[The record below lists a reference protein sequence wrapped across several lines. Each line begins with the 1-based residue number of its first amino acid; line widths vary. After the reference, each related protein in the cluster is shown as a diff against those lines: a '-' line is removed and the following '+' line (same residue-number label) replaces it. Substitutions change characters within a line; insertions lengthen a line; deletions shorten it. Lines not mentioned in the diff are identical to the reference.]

1 MAVAAAPLR
10 KDPPGPGML
19 TGWKPLYDSRRDH
32 ITPIANVIRQYG
44 DITLCRLG
52 LVRFYFLN
60 HPDFMQEILVSKH
73 KYMHKDVYFQF
84 LGLVLGNG
92 LLTSEGDFHLRQR
105 RMIQPA
111 FHRERIRGYGESMIK
126 CSLALRDSW
135 QDGQALNM
143 GKEMMGLTLAIV
155 AQALFN
161 SDVTQEAKRVQ
172 QALDIILPMDMR
184 YLPPLGWLMKRLP
197 LPSNARF
204 KRAVAELDDVL
215 YKIIADHRA
224 RGDQG
229 DLLSMLLMAQDE
241 DDGEGMTDK
250 QVRDEALT
258 LFLAGH
264 ESTALAITWTWY
276 LLSLHP
282 DVEQKF
288 HEELD
293 TVLGGAQPTPDDY
306 QKLKYTYMVFAESM
320 RLYPPVYINGREA
333 IEDTT
338 IGGYDIPKGSQIIYS
353 SYVTHRD
360 ERFFPDPEKFDPERF
375 LPEAVE
381 KRHKFAYIPFGAGRR
396 LCVGEP
402 FAWMEGVLALAT
414 LGQHWRA
421 ELDPNHVVELD
432 PRITLRPKGG
442 MPMTVHRRR

>member
-1 MAVAAAPLR
+1 MAVAAAEVR
-10 KDPPGPGML
+10 KSPPGPGIL
-19 TGWKPLYDSRRDH
+19 WGWKPLYESRRDH
-32 ITPIANVIRQYG
+32 ITPIARLIETYG

-52 LVRFYFLN
+52 LVRFYFLK
-60 HPDFMQEILVSKH
+60 HPDLIQEILVSKH
-73 KYMHKDVYFQF
+73 KFMQKDVYYKF
-84 LGLVLGNG
+84 LGMILGNG

-111 FHRERIRGYGESMIK
+111 FHRERVRGYGECMIN
-126 CSLALRDSW
+126 CALATRSVW
-135 QDGQALNM
+135 QDGQQLNM
-143 GKEMMGLTLAIV
+143 GKEMMALTLAIV

-161 SDVTQEAKRVQ
+161 SDVTHEAERVQ
-172 QALDIILPMDMR
+172 RALDIILPMDMR

-197 LPSNARF
+197 LRSNARF
-204 KRAVAELDDVL
+204 RAAVAELDDVL
-215 YKIIADHRA
+215 YKIIDEHKAK
-224 RGDQG
+224 GDQG
-229 DLLSMLLMAQDE
+229 DLLSMLMTAQDE
-241 DDGEGMTDK
+241 DDGLGMTDK
-250 QVRDEALT
+250 QIRDEALT

-276 LLSLHP
+276 LLSQHP
-282 DVEQKF
+282 EVERKL

-293 TVLGGAQPTPDDY
+293 AVLGDRSPATDDY
-306 QKLKYTYMVFAESM
+306 PRLKYTYAVFAESM

-338 IGGYDIPKGSQIIYS
+338 IGGYKIPKGSQIIYS

-360 ERFFPDPEKFDPERF
+360 ERFFPDPEKFDPDRF
-375 LPEAVE
+375 LPENTE
-381 KRHKFAYIPFGAGRR
+381 NRHKFAYIPFGAGRR

-414 LGQHWRA
+414 LGQHWIARLQPGHQVA
-421 ELDPNHVVELD
+421 LD

-442 MPMTVHRRR
+442 MPMTVHRRK